1 MSTIKVNKLEH
12 TSTTDGGIQLDNAG
26 HVTVDGQQMPTAGAL
41 SNRNLIINGA
51 MQVSQRETSS
61 DVNSEDKFTL
71 DRFRTEYSAGTF
83 ECTVTQESDGPQ
95 GFNKSLKV
103 ACDTTYTPLTS
114 DNFGITTHLEG
125 QDLQSLGFGSAG
137 AKDLTL
143 SFYVKGTAKQYS
155 CALNFVDSSSN
166 KYIQTRSFN
175 VTSSWQ
181 RVVLTFEGNGAALN
195 TAIKDSEN
203 LGLEIQWWLAA
214 GPDDIFAEDTT
225 WVANSSPTFHAVT
238 GQENFF
244 DNTSN
249 EFYITGVQLEV
260 GKKATPFEHKSYG
273 DELARCQRYFQKYRE
288 PRLRGTGGGSTNLN
302 RFGMTLPVTMRQAPT
317 LTSTGTFAWYDGT
330 GIGTI
335 NTFTTSYMFPDSIE
349 LDSANSVSQP
359 NAMTGTT
366 AASRALTVYNSNNV
380 YSGEIL
386 LNAEL

>member
-1 MSTIKVNKLEH
+1 
-12 TSTTDGGIQLDNAG
+12 
-26 HVTVDGQQMPTAGAL
+26 GAL

-260 GKKATPFEHKSYG
+260 GKKATPFEHKSFSQELNSCLRYYQKSYDYG
-273 DELARCQRYFQKYRE
+273 TAPGTATETGMIALRKSSTSSSIYDINLLYAHKRTTPTVVIYSTATGASGKARVESADKTAQGSNIGEANARV
-288 PRLRGTGGGSTNLN
+288 TGDSLGSGQFI
-302 RFGMTLPVTMRQAPT
+302 RVQ
-317 LTSTGTFAWYDGT
+317 Y
-330 GIGTI
+330 
-335 NTFTTSYMFPDSIE
+335 
-349 LDSANSVSQP
+349 
-359 NAMTGTT
+359 T
-366 AASRALTVYNSNNV
+366 AD
-380 YSGEIL
+380 
-386 LNAEL
+386 AEL